1 MKKRMIAILLTFAL
15 TISGSAMA
23 WAAPEDGTQESAV
36 SEEGMQGSIVSEE
49 GVQDRIVPEE
59 GVRDSIVSEEVVN
72 IEGIEKEESEDGGNE
87 TNGLDINEEGTG
99 SDGIENPSDSLIS
112 ESEGA
117 EDGTGA
123 SEGENGDAG
132 LNGSEPQAMTAE
144 NESGEELFAGGTGTA
159 EDPYQITTAEQ
170 MNNVRKNLSASYVL
184 MNDIDLSGYSNW
196 EPIGTYEA
204 PFVGIFDGNNYII
217 TGFIIIDTIAGASM
231 GESAGL
237 FGCCYY
243 LDQESSSAM
252 IKNLKIKDASV
263 KVTGKDGYIN
273 IGIISAEGG
282 IIENCEVSGVIE
294 ILDSYDICVGGI
306 TGRAGNI
313 KSCVSKVTIKAEST
327 KMDDR
332 NYHGEIWCG
341 GISGSASKIM
351 DSFNYGDIDAVGG
364 NFLRC
369 GGICGEHTSNIIH
382 CANYGNIFGKTL
394 YYDLVSSAHDK
405 CEVGGIIGGGGKN
418 IEECVNYGNIKVS
431 ESKGNSCSVGGISGG
446 NGWDGTCDTI
456 TNCFNLGKIID
467 SPQGAGRICYSAK
480 QIRECYSVET
490 ALINGAAVTV
500 DIGADKPN
508 GANLSEEE
516 INKRID
522 ELFSGKKDDDNTEQ
536 EAKEKAYIKDH
547 VDFINSSD
555 YAGRMN
561 TCWAKTIT
569 QGLNTTAG
577 KIGEAM
583 YKTLNTGCEIL
594 KCESLSIFENPYDA
608 VIAQLILAQADLEQK
623 SFELK
628 YKNNFLSFMSDL
640 EKICEKADPNWSL
653 KAKEY
658 ETGLEKILSDPK
670 DYQTSNPA
678 FYEICKEMFDKLYK
692 NSNEDLNDLLNK
704 YGKANDIF
712 KTVNNYGNVVTW
724 VADCIKYNSL
734 VEAYLSTS
742 DEFKQSLKDA
752 VAYMARNAYMNRF
765 TSYEDYCMRYA
776 EAYDKFE
783 KFQTE
788 DQVKK
793 LLFEEYVKNGFEKI
807 GSVFGSTITKNV
819 TVYATEKLGIPVE
832 GASWFWAV
840 VEAYKIGWGISEKIS
855 KNGKNMECREL
866 ARAYFYLEEAFREQ
880 VEADAS
886 KLQKDPTYKS
896 AVEFD
901 TSFCILRDLE
911 SSALDNYANFLGN
924 QQDSILAFLNIYNE
938 KFFNGYENKI
948 NCINEEKMQWKNIKC
963 HDEYKRHRDFGLFNI
978 CCPTDVFVYDAS
990 GQLAFSIE
998 KNTITAESDNIEG
1011 TVIDNMK
1018 FLVIPDISDYT
1029 LKITATDNGNMNYQV
1044 SIYDAATDNLKMR
1057 SNYLNVKLEKDDV
1070 FTGTFKEKISL
1081 IRNEQEIEPTSQIV
1095 DINDIVLVSSVAI
1108 EANKKILKSGDKML
1122 LKAKISPE
1130 NATFPVLSWR
1140 SSDES
1145 VAAVD
1150 ENGMVTA
1157 VAAGKCTIQ
1166 CVAVDG
1172 SGVYDAV
1179 ELEIRADISGNGDK
1193 ENDNTNDINTG
1204 NGSYVGNQGS
1214 TTGDSLNSDD
1224 TKTTIKTDGAK
1235 SDTKLKASAD
1245 RAPNTGD
1252 EADFIIWG
1260 ILALCGAGIYTMLI
1274 RKIKVS

>member
-1 MKKRMIAILLTFAL
+1 MEMKKRMIAVLLAFAL
-15 TISGSAMA
+15 TISGSAAA
-23 WAAPEDGTQESAV
+23 WAAPEDGMQGSSVSEDGMQESAV
-36 SEEGMQGSIVSEE
+36 PEDMENSEGM
-49 GVQDRIVPEE
+49 
-59 GVRDSIVSEEVVN
+59 
-72 IEGIEKEESEDGGNE
+72 EKEESEDGGNE

-99 SDGIENPSDSLIS
+99 SDGIENPSDSLLP
-112 ESEGA
+112 ETEEFG
-117 EDGTGA
+117 DGTGA
-123 SEGENGDAG
+123 PEEENGDAES
-132 LNGSEPQAMTAE
+132 NDIEPQAMDAE
-144 NESGEELFAGGTGTA
+144 NENGEELFAGGTGTA

-170 MNNVRKNLSASYVL
+170 MNNVRKNLSANYVL

-196 EPIGTYEA
+196 EPIGTYETS
-204 PFVGIFDGNNYII
+204 FVGIFDGGNHVI
-217 TGFIIIDTIAGASM
+217 TGLTISEAYVDSDVVAYV
-231 GESAGL
+231 GL
-237 FGCCYY
+237 FGR
-243 LDQESSSAM
+243 SGTAIFKN
-252 IKNLKIKDASV
+252 IKVKDVSIDIHCEEAAL
-263 KVTGKDGYIN
+263 Y
-273 IGIISAEGG
+273 IGIISSISSSEQFL
-282 IIENCEVSGVIE
+282 NCEVQGKVTVTGGH
-294 ILDSYDICVGGI
+294 DIYAGGI
-306 TGRAGNI
+306 VGDGSNI
-313 KSCVSKVTIKAEST
+313 QSCISDIAFQLESSITYSSGYGHIK
-327 KMDDR
+327 
-332 NYHGEIWCG
+332 CG
-341 GISGSASKIM
+341 GISGWGSNIVGCT
-351 DSFNYGDIDAVGG
+351 NYGSITATSKGA
-364 NFLRC
+364 LWC
-369 GGICGEHTSNIIH
+369 GGICGDSSRNVSQ
-382 CANYGNIFGKTL
+382 CRNYGNIDGQSTDSDIYIVL
-394 YYDLVSSAHDK
+394 SGRCVIGGIVGIGDDDETVDTCINYGDVRGSSVYDTCYVASIVGNYNQNDHGSGYQPNHCLVS
-405 CEVGGIIGGGGKN
+405 
-418 IEECVNYGNIKVS
+418 
-431 ESKGNSCSVGGISGG
+431 
-446 NGWDGTCDTI
+446 
-456 TNCFNLGKIID
+456 NCFNLGNID
-467 SPQGAGRICYSAK
+467 SSDIVYRIYRDPDK
-480 QIRECYSVET
+480 IKECYSLDS
-490 ALINGAAVTV
+490 ALINGAAVTE

-569 QGLNTTAG
+569 QGLDTTTG

-583 YKTLNTGCEIL
+583 FKTLNTGCEIL

-793 LLFEEYVKNGFEKI
+793 LLFEEYVKNGFEKV

-901 TSFCILRDLE
+901 TYFCILRDLE

-1274 RKIKVS
+1274 RKRKVS